1 MTYLGTGYLR
11 PYSERDPA
19 MQIGDLEKRAK
30 EKGKAAFAGVI
41 VEYVQEQFR
50 YWIEKGCRES

>member
-1 MTYLGTGYLR
+1 
-11 PYSERDPA
+11 

>member
-1 MTYLGTGYLR
+1 
-11 PYSERDPA
+11 

-41 VEYVQEQFR
+41 VEYGQEQFR
-50 YWIEKGCRES
+50 YWIDKDAVNRDHAHRWLAGS